1 MFAGHRITGVAGRGG
16 MGVVY
21 RAVQLDLER
30 AVALKLIAADL
41 AEDSSFRDRFVRESR
56 LAASI
61 DHPNVIP
68 IYYTGEYEGDL
79 YIAMRYVDGS
89 DLRTLVRALGRLEPE
104 RAVHIVAQVASA
116 LDAAHERG
124 IVHRDVKPANVLLGA
139 SDHAYLTDFGLTKRI
154 SSHSGTTRAGGW
166 VGTLGFV
173 APEQIRGERVD
184 ARADVYA
191 LGCVLFHTLA
201 GGPPYQRDSDEATLW
216 AHLHDDPPSLRA
228 NAPDAPP
235 ELQAVI
241 DRALA
246 KEPDDRYQSAGDLGR
261 AALAAI
267 GRHDAPRGDRVV
279 ARGAA
284 APAEA
289 ETAASPDQA
298 PTVLADPGAAPRRP
312 PPGLGLGARGDSGR
326 SRSPSSRRSPCPGG
340 GGGTPAS
347 SSTPT
352 TATTSPAGDQVPAV
366 AGRVARTIK
375 VGSRPN
381 AVVVAGGLVWVLRAR
396 SDRLA
401 TLRLSGARAP
411 YRPRVGALPAAAA
424 SLSGRLWVGVQR
436 DSTLV
441 SVGLKSHKVIGSP
454 IPIPSLRGKI
464 VGVSAGE
471 RGVWVGVR
479 GTPGLATRVSP
490 TRRQIVAQVVMP
502 DGVQD
507 LAVGAGAVWV
517 LGRRSNTVT
526 RVDVASGQKRVIN
539 VGKDPAGVAVGA
551 GARVGHEQRRR
562 HGHADRPGL
571 ARDPRHRRRR
581 RPEPDRGRR
590 RRRLGR
596 QPQRQHADA
605 HRRRDL
611 PAGRRPHRGRR
622 EPVRPRRRGPPGVG
636 HEPAGRDRPADRL
649 LAQAVAGT
657 ASRSPSRPGPC
668 RASDGSGTSP
678 SPSPSTA
685 RMPGSSSAPNVTTPP
700 IRPAPTSVVWA
711 PIAALTGP
719 VSANDSGS
727 RPIEISQS
735 RLDTRPSSAAGTWRC
750 LAVAHTIVP
759 AVSSALKARLASMS
773 CQTAL
778 ARP

>member
-1 MFAGHRITGVAGRGG
+1 VPDLHPGDLFAGHRVTGVAGRGG

-21 RAVQLDLER
+21 RAVQLDLDR

-41 AEDSSFRDRFVRESR
+41 AEDPAFRERFVRESR

-68 IYYTGEYEGDL
+68 IYYTGEFEGEL

-89 DLRTLVRALGRLEPE
+89 DLRSLVRALGRLEPD

-139 SDHAYLTDFGLTKRI
+139 NDHAYLTDFGLTKRI
-154 SSHSGTTRAGGW
+154 SSQTGNTRPGGW

-184 ARADVYA
+184 ARADIYA
-191 LGCVLFHTLA
+191 LGCVLFHALA

-216 AHLHDDPPSLRA
+216 AHLHDDAPSLRA

-267 GRHDAPRGDRVV
+267 GRHETPRGERRV

-284 APAEA
+284 APVEA

-298 PTVLADPGAAPRRP
+298 PTVLADPGPRRAGRRP
-312 PPGLGLGARGDSGR
+312 AWVWALAALPVLALAVVAAVALSGGD
-326 SRSPSSRRSPCPGG
+326 GG
-340 GGGTPAS
+340 GGATAPPGPA
-347 SSTPT
+347 T
-352 TATTSPAGDQVPAV
+352 TATTAPSGEQGPAV
-366 AGRVARTIK
+366 AGTVAKTVT
-375 VGSRPN
+375 VGGRPN
-381 AVVVAGGLVWVLRAR
+381 GVVVAGGLVWVLRSR
-396 SDRLA
+396 SDRLV

-411 YRPRVGALPAAAA
+411 YHPQVGPLPAAAA
-424 SLSGRLWVGVQR
+424 ALSGRLWVGIQR

-441 SVGLKSHKVIGSP
+441 SVGLKSHRVIGSP
-454 IPIPSLRGKI
+454 VPIQSQGGKL
-464 VGVSAGE
+464 VGVAAGE

-526 RVDVASGQKRVIN
+526 RVDISDGQKRVIN
-539 VGKDPAGVAVGA
+539 VGKDPSGVAVGA
-551 GARVGHEQRRR
+551 GAVWVTNNGDDTVTRIDQGSLVTRVIGVGDGPNRIAVGGGAVWVANRNDSTLTRIDPETS
-562 HGHADRPGL
+562 RPVG
-571 ARDPRHRRRR
+571 
-581 RPEPDRGRR
+581 
-590 RRRLGR
+590 
-596 QPQRQHADA
+596 
-605 HRRRDL
+605 
-611 PAGRRPHRGRR
+611 
-622 EPVRPRRRGPPGVG
+622 EPVEVG
-636 HEPAGRDRPADRL
+636 ANPFGLD
-649 LAQAVAGT
+649 V
-657 ASRSPSRPGPC
+657 
-668 RASDGSGTSP
+668 SGHTVWVTSP
-678 SPSPSTA
+678 P
-685 RMPGSSSAPNVTTPP
+685 
-700 IRPAPTSVVWA
+700 
-711 PIAALTGP
+711 
-719 VSANDSGS
+719 D
-727 RPIEISQS
+727 
-735 RLDTRPSSAAGTWRC
+735 GTVQR
-750 LAVAHTIVP
+750 VDF
-759 AVSSALKARLASMS
+759 
-773 CQTAL
+773 
-778 ARP
+778 